1 MVRKLSPERFD
12 RMIETGLAHFLRKGY
27 RRTRIDEVAADAGV
41 SAGSIYNYCTSK
53 EALFDLCL
61 DRAFGCLE
69 LPTVLPHDA
78 HPTTNVIDQAWERFL
93 SSTRSEVMVAVHEGR
108 AAGCYTLVE
117 IVEVLYDWI
126 DANGKGIRLI
136 ERCASEWPELASYFY
151 LNFRRKGISGL
162 AKVVEAEVEAGR
174 AIAVGPP
181 EVTARIIVEI
191 CAYFAMHRKKD
202 PDDMGY
208 DDDVIRGTA
217 LDFIQLA
224 LRPGGRSV
232 HAARPERAH
241 P

>member
-1 MVRKLSPERFD
+1 
-12 RMIETGLAHFLRKGY
+12 MIEAGLAHFLRKGY

-61 DRAFGCLE
+61 DRAFGCSE

-108 AAGCYTLVE
+108 AAGSYTLVE
-117 IVEVLYDWI
+117 IVEVLYDWL

-151 LNFRRKGISGL
+151 VSFRRRGVLGL
-162 AKVVEAEVEAGR
+162 AKVVEAETEAGR
-174 AIAVGPP
+174 AIAAGPP
-181 EVTARIIVEI
+181 EITARIIVEI
-191 CAYFAMHRKKD
+191 CSYFAMHRRKD
-202 PDDMGY
+202 PDDMHY
-208 DDDVIRGTA
+208 DDHVVRASALEFIR
-217 LDFIQLA
+217 LA
-224 LRPGGRSV
+224 LRPSV
-232 HAARPERAH
+232 PSTRTARPEGAH